1 MHKKIQSWWFVILSI
16 FLFTVTPEH
25 VTAQEADEDF
35 SLTIYHTGDIHANI
49 DNFGKIAGFL
59 NKERTE
65 KENTLYFDSGDIF
78 SGNPVV
84 DLMDGIPMIELFN
97 EMQLDLLTIG
107 NHEFDY
113 GQDIFQARR
122 NESNFEWISA
132 NTRVVDSSIP
142 IQQTKPYETFD
153 FDGVT
158 VGVIGLIEN
167 PPATAPSGIVGLE
180 FDPYIVTAQQYS
192 NLRDEV
198 DILIGLNHIGI

>member
-1 MHKKIQSWWFVILSI
+1 
-16 FLFTVTPEH
+16 
-25 VTAQEADEDF
+25 
-35 SLTIYHTGDIHANI
+35 
-49 DNFGKIAGFL
+49 
-59 NKERTE
+59 
-65 KENTLYFDSGDIF
+65 F

-198 DILIGLNHIGI
+198 DILIGLNHIGIAEDRRLADAVDFYDLILGGHSHSTLSEPEIVNDTPIMHSGTT